1 MVSPLTDVAPAV
13 VFFTEAIESNRKT
26 IHAVK
31 SPVLFAR
38 PTPLALRLEVACVRV
53 WVRRDRNLPVEDFLH
68 FGSSNLHAAAEPCNN
83 SFSRAN

>member
-1 MVSPLTDVAPAV
+1 MVSPLTDVALAV

-38 PTPLALRLEVACVRV
+38 PTPLALPLEVACSGVGQKRQK
-53 WVRRDRNLPVEDFLH
+53 FA
-68 FGSSNLHAAAEPCNN
+68 S
-83 SFSRAN
+83 